1 MTGEVKGARSKKCL
15 SRNKRSKPEKS
26 TENESDS
33 SASGTYT
40 AVRSRHSNEKCSR
53 LDNLTEEISEDGSS
67 DSVKCLKSGPTAG
80 TSKDHKKDA
89 FDFCDEDD
97 VAINDD
103 DESRCIEKSCS
114 NKRKRIDS
122 EELEPSG
129 FKNVVS
135 KFKRSRKALNNLKQ
149 PSVCLE
155 KCIELSTESKSES
168 KRTGKP
174 TERKKKEICTKA
186 STTEESSDQLCK
198 GDVITD
204 NALSQVYN
212 QKQNLNSG
220 NQQEVDNTCVG
231 NIVDDSKPSDDRRD
245 CSQNQ
250 VCPVCSFEFLATDEM
265 DVINKHINSCLD
277 GGSGSSN
284 RESVASAATCESV
297 GQDLFFCQLCQKD
310 LSKMN
315 SQRRQQHINRCC
327 DEASKSEEMPP
338 LVNTAPA
345 PAQVQCPICGK
356 GFKSLKV
363 SSTFGRVFCV
373 SEIPVH
379 IMPYSRSYSV
389 IIQLRVV
396 LKRPVVGD

>member
-53 LDNLTEEISEDGSS
+53 LDNLTEEITKVGGSDGVK
-67 DSVKCLKSGPTAG
+67 SVKSGPTAG
-80 TSKDHKKDA
+80 TSKDHKNDA
-89 FDFCDEDD
+89 FDFCDEDN
-97 VAINDD
+97 VAIDDND
-103 DESRCIEKSCS
+103 DESRCIEKSCG

-155 KCIELSTESKSES
+155 KCKDLSAESKSES
-168 KRTGKP
+168 KRTD
-174 TERKKKEICTKA
+174 RNKKEICTKTF
-186 STTEESSDQLCK
+186 TTEGPSDQLHK
-198 GDVITD
+198 VDVITD
-204 NALSQVYN
+204 DVLSQVSD

-220 NQQEVDNTCVG
+220 NQHNMGITCEG
-231 NIVDDSKPSDDRRD
+231 NIVGDSIKLSDDRRD
-245 CSQNQ
+245 CSQIQ
-250 VCPVCSFEFLATDEM
+250 VCPVCSFTFLATDEM

-284 RESVASAATCESV
+284 RENVTSDATFESV
-297 GQDLFFCQLCQKD
+297 GEELCFCQLCQKD
-310 LSKMN
+310 LTRMN

-327 DEASKSEEMPP
+327 DEASKSEETPP
-338 LVNTAPA
+338 LVNTVP
-345 PAQVQCPICGK
+345 PQVQCPICGK

-363 SSTFGRVFCV
+363 SSTFGDLFVQVKFLF
-373 SEIPVH
+373 I
-379 IMPYSRSYSV
+379 
-389 IIQLRVV
+389 
-396 LKRPVVGD
+396 